1 MAYLELKNLSI
12 GYQDVPVV
20 QNISMEIQKGEI
32 VALIGPNGAGKSTLL
47 KTIIRELP
55 PISGSVLFEGQP
67 IASYSYQALSKK
79 IAVILTERIR
89 VELTTCRDI
98 VATGRY
104 PYTGRFGILRK
115 EDEQKVDEALEAV
128 HATDLADRDFTA
140 ISDGQRQR
148 VLLARAIAQE
158 PELILLDE
166 PTSFLDVRHK
176 LELLSILTEMARKK
190 NITVLMSLHEI
201 DLAEKA
207 ADRIMTIKGDSL
219 FAAGTPEEIFQEQRI
234 RDLYDIRAGFY
245 DPLFGSIELAK
256 PAGEPQVFVV
266 AGNGSGIPVYR
277 DLQRRGIPFATG
289 ILYENDVDVRLARL
303 LAAEMVVVPLGAPIP
318 EEAIA
323 RAREIAARC
332 KEVIVAPGSSAAGRW
347 R

>member
-12 GYQDVPVV
+12 GYQGVPVV

-55 PISGSVLFEGQP
+55 PISGEVLFEEQP

-256 PAGEPQVFVV
+256 PAGEPQVFVW

-323 RAREIAARC
+323 RAKELAARC
-332 KEVIVAPGSSAAGRW
+332 SDVIIAPGAETPFQ
-347 R
+347 